1 MKRLSVLFV
10 APVAVTSAF
19 AFGITAQASTT
30 YSVPQNFGAAN
41 SSSTA
46 TLSVSPTSA
55 VATGDMLVADIAT
68 KNVTGQ
74 SQQCYVPAKSVSDG
88 TSDIWIEASD
98 AQLTGGQVDSSVWYT
113 SPSAGLTTSNSV
125 TVTVGS
131 SGVSGCTSYTT
142 AAIAMTV
149 IDVKPSSP
157 GIFSTTS
164 NPAIGT
170 GTAVT
175 ADLLHNAPQN
185 EFAYVGIGFSKSE
198 TVSAQKI
205 DGSTPPFAP
214 TQISTVPSQ
223 NVGEQA
229 AWDLSTNTIT
239 YTSTLSA
246 FTNWGSHA
254 LLFAF
259 TPLKPDIAGFLDRG
273 SVPSQPVGGSN
284 FNWPLTTGWTGNPIA
299 GIVVNETWADLQP
312 NGADSTIIAA
322 ANGNGSNALDAAISD
337 VTTWNTANPSNPVH
351 IKLRV
356 WAGEDAPLW
365 AKQISPGPI
374 NGTTNGSS
382 TCSAAHSSCIGP
394 FWSSSYEADYAN
406 LQSQLATLYD
416 SNALIENVVDSACMT
431 QNAEPMLQDDYN
443 SGSGLTHL
451 LAATY
456 TDVKGYDCNVTSIT
470 NMEVWKQTH
479 VSFSFNPYSMLT
491 LPGSGNESGLPVNCS
506 SPSPCEALTEY
517 VVDTFA
523 SDLQGQ
529 AAVEN
534 NSIRYPTLGG
544 SYPSMYAHI
553 LTEQSTYGIK
563 GLTVDYQ
570 TATLN
575 TLEGS
580 LLCTSVS
587 TPCEGLS
594 EALNW
599 ACSRT
604 DTYQTTPSGQTASS
618 VELPSGYTDAVYSPY
633 DNFTTP
639 ASYSAFVTSV
649 DSDPHG

>member
-1 MKRLSVLFV
+1 LKKLSVLVV
-10 APVAVTSAF
+10 APIAVASAF
-19 AFGITAQASTT
+19 AFGITAHASTT
-30 YSVPQNFGAAN
+30 YTVPQNFGTFN
-41 SSSTA
+41 TSQTA

-55 VATGDMLVADIAT
+55 VTAGDLLVADIAT

-74 SQQCYVPAKSVSDG
+74 SQQCYVPAKSVADG
-88 TSDIWIEASD
+88 TSDVWIEASD

-113 SPSAGLTTSNSV
+113 SPTAGLTTSSSI

-131 SGVSGCTSYTT
+131 DGVSGCSSYTT

-149 IDVKPSSP
+149 IDVTPSGP
-157 GIFSTTS
+157 GVFSTTS

-175 ADLLHNAPQN
+175 ANSLHNAPQN

-205 DGSTPPFAP
+205 NGSTPPFAP

-229 AWDLSTNTIT
+229 AWDLSTNTIA
-239 YTSTLSA
+239 YTSTLSTS
-246 FTNWGSHA
+246 TNWGSHA

-273 SVPSQPVGGSN
+273 TVPSQPVAGSN
-284 FNWPLTTGWTGNPIA
+284 FDWPLTSGWTGNPIA

-312 NGADSTIIAA
+312 NGANTTIIAS
-322 ANGNGSNALDAAISD
+322 ANGNGTNNLDTALSD
-337 VTTWNTANPSNPVH
+337 VTTWNTAHPTIPVH

-374 NGTTNGSS
+374 EGTANGSN
-382 TCSAAHSSCIGP
+382 TCSATNFSCIGP
-394 FWSSSYEADYAN
+394 FWSSTYEADYAN

-416 SNALIENVVDSACMT
+416 SNPLIENVVDSACMT

-443 SGSGLTHL
+443 SGSGKTNL

-456 TDVKGYDCNVTSIT
+456 TDVKGYNCNVTSIT

-479 VSFSFNPYSMLT
+479 VSLSFNPYSMLT

-517 VVDTFA
+517 VMDTFA

-544 SYPSMYAHI
+544 SYPAMYAHI
-553 LTEQSTYGIK
+553 LTEQTTYAVK

-570 TATLN
+570 TATLS

-580 LLCTSVS
+580 TMCNGVS

-594 EALNW
+594 EAINW
-599 ACSRT
+599 SCSGT
-604 DTYQTTPSGQTASS
+604 DMYQTSASGQTASS
-618 VELPSGYTDAVYSPY
+618 VELPFGYTSAIYSPY
-633 DNFTTP
+633 DDFTTP
-639 ASYSAFVTSV
+639 GSYAAYVTCV
-649 DSDPHG
+649 DKDPHG